1 MIKIRVAGFFLMLAG
16 QIYLA
21 KLGVLMID
29 RFIVLLSF
37 GIGSLMFT
45 EGMKWEHYY
54 LSPQQYWLQMFYS
67 YYS

>member
-1 MIKIRVAGFFLMLAG
+1 MFKIRVVGFFLMLAG

-37 GIGSLMFT
+37 GIGTLMVT
-45 EGMKWEHYY
+45 EGMK
-54 LSPQQYWLQMFYS
+54 
-67 YYS
+67 

>member
-1 MIKIRVAGFFLMLAG
+1 MIKIRVAGLFLMLVG

-37 GIGSLMFT
+37 GIGSLMIT
-45 EGMKWEHYY
+45 EGMR
-54 LSPQQYWLQMFYS
+54 
-67 YYS
+67 

>member
-1 MIKIRVAGFFLMLAG
+1 MIKIRVAGFFLMLVG

-37 GIGSLMFT
+37 GIGTLMVT
-45 EGMKWEHYY
+45 EGMK
-54 LSPQQYWLQMFYS
+54 
-67 YYS
+67 